1 MEIQAA
7 EIERMRRLM
16 DNTLAEHTGR
26 TAEQVRIDT
35 DRDKILTAEEAV
47 EYGIIDQVF
56 DYRKLNN

>member
-1 MEIQAA
+1 MET
-7 EIERMRRLM
+7 
-16 DNTLAEHTGR
+16 TLAEHTGR

-56 DYRKLNN
+56 DYRKLNS